1 MRDCGAAC
9 LAMVAKHYG
18 MSLPITKCRE
28 LTKTDKI
35 GTNLYGL
42 VDGAEKIG
50 FKAEALS
57 GGPDE
62 LAEGIANGEICFPFV
77 AHTVSEDTMLHYVV
91 VYGVKHGRFQ
101 IADPGKGKQRMT
113 PEQFFSCWTGYIV
126 TFEKT
131 AGFQKKN
138 ETKGSFSKFF
148 TLLKGQYRK
157 LAAILAL
164 SLVISAIGI
173 LGSFVFQIVL
183 DDFFS
188 EPYAEESVDIGE
200 VEEHSHEDESP
211 LERTVEA
218 LAVYAKNFHVIFCV
232 LIAMY
237 LVQAGIQLARSY
249 LIILISRKIDIRL
262 TLSYYN
268 HIMNLPVSSI
278 SVRQT
283 GEYLSRFSDASTIR
297 QAISTATLTLL
308 MDSIMVVAC
317 GVILYLQ
324 NRRLFFV
331 ALPVV
336 ILYAAVVLIFR
347 KPIEK
352 SNRSVMENDARLQ
365 SYFKESI
372 DGVETVKAACAE
384 KQSKEKTTGKF
395 QRFIDAIVK
404 SSMISALQDT
414 LAGTIELIGTV
425 AILWLGFYMALSGQV
440 TVGSV
445 MTFYALLAYFT
456 EPIKN
461 LIGLQPTIQ
470 TAFVA
475 ADRLNDILDLH
486 SEEIEEGGETLP
498 VIDTLAFQ
506 NVDFRYGNRE
516 LTLEDISFTI
526 SKGEKIAIV
535 GESGSGKTTLAKLL
549 LRFYEPERGSIL
561 LNGGDVKELDLY
573 ALRRA
578 VAYVDQNTFLFSDTI
593 KNNLKLGN
601 AEATDAEIEQVCKIS
616 RADEFIGKLPLGY
629 DTPLDENGM
638 NLSGGQRQRLA
649 IARALLKK
657 PQLLILDEAT
667 SNPDTITEASIKNTI
682 SQVNS
687 DTTCMIIAHRLTTI
701 RNCDR
706 IYVMEHGRIAEA
718 GTHDELMKKDGL
730 YAKLW
735 NMQ

>member
-188 EPYAEESVDIGE
+188 ESYAEESVDIGE

-667 SNPDTITEASIKNTI
+667 SNLDTITEASIKNTI

>member
-77 AHTVSEDTMLHYVV
+77 AHTVSEDPMLHYVV

-667 SNPDTITEASIKNTI
+667 SNLDTITEASIKNTI

>member
-77 AHTVSEDTMLHYVV
+77 AETVSEDTMLHYVV

-188 EPYAEESVDIGE
+188 QPYAEESVDIGE

-667 SNPDTITEASIKNTI
+667 SNLDTITEASIKNTI